1 MPDGPLLLSPDR
13 MMKSMYREVII
24 KKPHLFKIKC
34 LKEVKDLFPEHSEP
48 FYAGFGNRDTDYI
61 SYRTLSISSSK
72 IFIINPKGE
81 VSQFN
86 NNFFQ
91 KSYPMINEIYD
102 MMFPSI
108 EGPPQLANIVIGHVD
123 GEQQPPNN

>member
-34 LKEVKDLFPEHSEP
+34 LKEVKDLFPTHSEP

-61 SYRTLSISSSK
+61 SYKSISIGPNK
-72 IFIINPKGE
+72 IFIINPKG
-81 VSQFN
+81 
-86 NNFFQ
+86 
-91 KSYPMINEIYD
+91 
-102 MMFPSI
+102 
-108 EGPPQLANIVIGHVD
+108 
-123 GEQQPPNN
+123 

>member
-1 MPDGPLLLSPDR
+1 

-34 LKEVKDLFPEHSEP
+34 LKEIMDLFPENNEP
-48 FYAGFGNRDTDYI
+48 FYAGFGNRNTDYI

-81 VSQFN
+81 VTQFN
-86 NNFFQ
+86 NSYFH

-108 EGPPQLANIVIGHVD
+108 EGPPM
-123 GEQQPPNN
+123 PS

>member
-72 IFIINPKGE
+72 IFIFNPKGE
-81 VSQFN
+81 VTQFN
-86 NNFFQ
+86 YSFF
-91 KSYPMINEIYD
+91 
-102 MMFPSI
+102 
-108 EGPPQLANIVIGHVD
+108 
-123 GEQQPPNN
+123 